1 MTRLTLEQR
10 IIKRRL
16 RRERQAAIE
25 RNREVRK
32 IVKDYKLSVRARN
45 ELARYR
51 LRLLKRKLREKR
63 WLLHAQNYGS
73 HVNYVN
79 QSLLSQEID
88 VNGNIT
94 NSYSESN
101 QFITSQWHDRQGHSA
116 NPIKPLEGYPGTKW
130 RNPSNYTRFDYK
142 VSYTPQ
148 RFVYRDSEGRPRFI
162 EDGLPLEDG
171 SFFGPHLYFGPV
183 LITDSNLYDRA
194 ITECLLKIQDQKVNI
209 GENLATAMDTIR
221 LLSSSASDLA
231 RIVYYA
237 RRGQWG
243 KLHKVLGLTGKP
255 LGAGLSAANRW
266 LEYQFGWKPLM
277 SDIHSAAEL
286 LKDGFRKKAI
296 LFSATRTTK
305 VREIIERDYPLSW
318 WPHASGSSNLSCRVK
333 IYSSVSDETASKL
346 SQLGLIDPLGVAW
359 ELVPFS
365 FVLDW
370 LYPVGNFLQALHAA
384 DGLKFVGGTVTWRVD
399 CQIDVKW
406 RRPHITSLVCED
418 FGTAKFETKAI
429 FRNILTAFPTPN
441 LYSKSPFS
449 STHLLDALALIAG
462 AIKR

>member
-1 MTRLTLEQR
+1 MTRLSLEQR
-10 IIKRRL
+10 LHRRRL
-16 RRERQAAIE
+16 ARERQIAIE

-32 IVKDYKLSVRARN
+32 IVRTYKATIRARQK
-45 ELARYR
+45 LARYR
-51 LRLLKRKLREKR
+51 LRLLKQRLREKR
-63 WLLHAQNYGS
+63 WLVHAQSYGH
-73 HVNYVN
+73 HVTYVRHD
-79 QSLLSQEID
+79 LLSQEID
-88 VNGNIT
+88 TNGNMFNQWT
-94 NSYSESN
+94 ESN
-101 QFITSQWHDRQGHSA
+101 QFITSLDHDRQGHSA
-116 NPIKPLEGYPGTKW
+116 NPIRPLEGYPGTLW
-130 RNPSNYTRFDYK
+130 RNPSNYTRLDYK
-142 VSYTPQ
+142 ATYAPQ
-148 RFVYRDSEGRPRFI
+148 RFVYRDSEGRPRFV
-162 EDGLPLEDG
+162 EEGLPLVDG
-171 SFFGPHLYFGPV
+171 AFYGPHLWYGPV
-183 LITDSNLYDRA
+183 LVPDQNLYDRA
-194 ITECLLKIQDQKVNI
+194 ITECLLKLQDQKVNI

-221 LLSSSASDLA
+221 LLSTSASDLA
-231 RIVYYA
+231 RIVFYA

-277 SDIHSAAEL
+277 SDIHSASEL

-305 VREIIERDYPLSW
+305 VKEIIEREYPLSW
-318 WPHASGSSNLSCRVK
+318 WPRASGHSDLSCRVK
-333 IYSSVSDETASKL
+333 IYASVSDETASRL

-384 DGLKFVGGTVTWRVD
+384 DGLRFVGGTVTWRVD
-399 CQIDVKW
+399 SDIDVKW
-406 RRPHITSLVCED
+406 RRPHFTSLECSD
-418 FGTAKFETKAI
+418 YGDANFKAKAI
-429 FRNILTAFPTPN
+429 FRNILTSFPSPN

-462 AIKR
+462 ALKR